1 MSGVL
6 KFCQSRRFKQ
16 WRTCFTF
23 GWSEKINGLLTS
35 VMYIQPE
42 TPYWVHSRKD
52 GLKNESNYFCSVDI
66 SKALQSFRY
75 LWWCRA
81 RKWITCSGSKCL
93 VSFTTTS
100 SQSKSFSTISLCS
113 SHFSTVCPLCLFN
126 TIYLLY
132 FYDMDCMSKIMNQ
145 CTDWLIDW
153 FTFCRQTVPQTV
165 DNW

>member
-6 KFCQSRRFKQ
+6 KFCQSSQLKQ

-35 VMYIQPE
+35 MMYIQPE

-52 GLKNESNYFCSVDI
+52 GLKNESHYFCSLDV

-93 VSFTTTS
+93 VSFTTAS
-100 SQSKSFSTISLCS
+100 SQSKLVLSPPQVCAVHIFPLSALSASWTQSLSEILSNLSFFSSIFYLSLI
-113 SHFSTVCPLCLFN
+113 CL
-126 TIYLLY
+126 
-132 FYDMDCMSKIMNQ
+132 K
-145 CTDWLIDW
+145 
-153 FTFCRQTVPQTV
+153 
-165 DNW
+165 